1 MEEKN
6 NDVNNNN
13 NNNNSNIVKDN
24 TNQVNSM
31 SGIVFSAPLKSNNNN
46 SKLSTLSTLSKRK
59 EPEKKEPINY
69 ITTLEGT
76 KVTSLY
82 KDETSTLGSSK
93 LKVIPLTEQLNEN
106 YENSDKIVAQVAK
119 EIKKEEKENEKNE
132 NNDNGNKKLRTEE
145 KLQPFY
151 KASQTGL
158 QLNPNRKQEIK
169 SIVDDKN
176 ENSSGSSGSG
186 SGIPLIMKL
195 KDIDK
200 YENETDKFKHDVESR
215 PDESNLDDYEET
227 PVSIIGEALLRG
239 MGWVPGKSIGSTN
252 RGLVEPIEY
261 IKRPGF
267 RLGLGAKP
275 MDDDDDEIRKM
286 GGPIEDANGK
296 VRHVKGINE
305 KIISNVKKMEEG
317 SLVTVI
323 GGPHK
328 GMNAKIVSI
337 LKNDKVQI
345 IFKSDEK
352 VIVDKFDLQLYDKNL
367 TTNNNNN
374 NNSKSSS
381 SKSSSS
387 SSSSS
392 YSSSSSKSS
401 SSSSSSSYSTS
412 SSSSSSSS
420 SSNSVMWIRPQ
431 ILVKV
436 ISKSLG
442 DGKYYNKKATV
453 SDILGEKLCSLH
465 FDNGVVVENVKQ
477 SMLETAIPKVKGD
490 LIIVRGKYKGK
501 IGTLIERRRNKKDIE
516 MAIVQLVGDLS
527 VLEFDLDDICEYV
540 GSKDIDLYN

>member
-6 NDVNNNN
+6 NNVNKNNHIV
-13 NNNNSNIVKDN
+13 NIIKDN
-24 TNQVNSM
+24 TNEVKST

-46 SKLSTLSTLSKRK
+46 NAKVSTLSKRK
-59 EPEKKEPINY
+59 EPEKKEFENY

-76 KVTSLY
+76 KITSLY
-82 KDETSTLGSSK
+82 NNETSNMGISK
-93 LKVIPLTEQLNEN
+93 SKVIPLTEQLNKN
-106 YENSDKIVAQVAK
+106 YENSDKIVEQVAK
-119 EIKKEEKENEKNE
+119 EIKKEEKENEKIE
-132 NNDNGNKKLRTEE
+132 NNNSNKKLKAEE

-169 SIVDDKN
+169 SIVDG
-176 ENSSGSSGSG
+176 NSVNNSDSS
-186 SGIPLIMKL
+186 IPLIMKL
-195 KDIDK
+195 KGIDK

-252 RGLVEPIEY
+252 KGLVEPIEY

-275 MDDDDDEIRKM
+275 MDNDDEIKKM
-286 GGPIEDANGK
+286 GGPIEDADGK
-296 VRHVKGINE
+296 VRHIKGINE
-305 KIISNVKKMEEG
+305 KIVSTIKKMEEG
-317 SLVTVI
+317 SSVTVI
-323 GGPHK
+323 GGPHN
-328 GMNAKIVSI
+328 GMNAKIISM

-352 VIVDKFDLQLYDKNL
+352 VIVDKFDLQLYDRNS
-367 TTNNNNN
+367 TNNNNN
-374 NNSKSSS
+374 RSSN
-381 SKSSSS
+381 KSSSS
-387 SSSSS
+387 SSSN
-392 YSSSSSKSS
+392 SK
-401 SSSSSSSYSTS
+401 YS

-431 ILVKV
+431 ILVKI

-477 SMLETAIPKVKGD
+477 SMLETAIPKVNGD

-501 IGTLIERRRNKKDIE
+501 TGTLIERRKNKKDME

-527 VLEFDLDDICEYV
+527 VSEFDLDDICEYV
-540 GSKDIDLYN
+540 GSKDVDLYH

>member
-6 NDVNNNN
+6 NDVNNNNN

-46 SKLSTLSTLSKRK
+46 SKLSTLSKRK

-82 KDETSTLGSSK
+82 NDETSTLGSSK

-132 NNDNGNKKLRTEE
+132 NNNDDSSNKKLRTEE

-169 SIVDDKN
+169 SIVDGKN
-176 ENSSGSSGSG
+176 ENSGSS

-252 RGLVEPIEY
+252 KGLVEPIEY

-275 MDDDDDEIRKM
+275 MDDDDEIRKM
-286 GGPIEDANGK
+286 GGPIEDADGK

-305 KIISNVKKMEEG
+305 KIVSNVKKMEEG

-328 GMNAKIVSI
+328 GMNAKIVSM

-374 NNSKSSS
+374 NSKSSS
-381 SKSSSS
+381 SKSSSSS

-401 SSSSSSSYSTS
+401 SSTSSSSSYST
-412 SSSSSSSS
+412 SSSSSSS